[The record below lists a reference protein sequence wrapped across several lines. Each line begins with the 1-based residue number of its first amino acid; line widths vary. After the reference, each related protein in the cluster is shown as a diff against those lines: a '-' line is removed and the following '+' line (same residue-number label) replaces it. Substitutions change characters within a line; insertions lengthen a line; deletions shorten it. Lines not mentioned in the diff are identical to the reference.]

1 MVFISLKIF
10 KNHQP
15 PMLMNRLP
23 SAHLLHRASVYLNA
37 VHFITP
43 CTLYPEKQRFMGKI
57 PLITYCIASRDT
69 FQDKAVKTLD
79 CRGEKKK
86 NKKIGI

>member
-1 MVFISLKIF
+1 M
-10 KNHQP
+10 
-15 PMLMNRLP
+15 
-23 SAHLLHRASVYLNA
+23 YLNA

-43 CTLYPEKQRFMGKI
+43 CTPYPTEQLFMGKI
-57 PLITYCIASRDT
+57 PLITYCIASREI

-86 NKKIGI
+86 IDIQLLSQPLPSYGQIKTDQFRG